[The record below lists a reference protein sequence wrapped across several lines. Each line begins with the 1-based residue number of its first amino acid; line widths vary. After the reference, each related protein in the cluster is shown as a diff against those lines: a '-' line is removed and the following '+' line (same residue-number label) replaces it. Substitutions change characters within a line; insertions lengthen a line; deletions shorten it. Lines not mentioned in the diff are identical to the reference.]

1 MDVDFGIQ
9 CLLRQFNGVHAP
21 GTILQSSAYSA
32 IWLETVLGLLH
43 ILEYSRLDKMTY
55 SVTTGISVAFSD
67 SSEIAYDF
75 PASFDQRA
83 FK

>member
-1 MDVDFGIQ
+1 MG
-9 CLLRQFNGVHAP
+9 CMPP
-21 GTILQSSAYSA
+21 GTILQSSPYSA
-32 IWLETVLGLLH
+32 IWLKTALGLLH
-43 ILEYSRLDKMTY
+43 ILEYSRLDKMTFIV
-55 SVTTGISVAFSD
+55 STGISVAFSD